1 MALPYTSGDFTQARV
16 VDHWVEYPFS
26 DFGDTASKVYKL
38 KLVVT
43 AEDYA
48 TLETTANMGSAGSA
62 GVIALPS
69 GFTDVTARFCG
80 DSAPASIS
88 GGLVEFVREFAN
100 VPLPHTD
107 YSSALFTSAPTFGS
121 RSEIIQYVPL
131 SQDPFRVRRTQYERK
146 ASETNIVAARV
157 EYSYTLVPTSVQL
170 LEKESFEI
178 VDEPV
183 SYEQETFLGY
193 SGVWVWDAGGKTV
206 IPTGD
211 TGVLEGTTIR
221 KWKGPIFEVVT
232 VYQA

>member
-1 MALPYTSGDFTQARV
+1 MCIRDR
-16 VDHWVEYPFS
+16 
-26 DFGDTASKVYKL
+26 
-38 KLVVT
+38 
-43 AEDYA
+43 
-48 TLETTANMGSAGSA
+48 
-62 GVIALPS
+62 
-69 GFTDVTARFCG
+69 
-80 DSAPASIS
+80 
-88 GGLVEFVREFAN
+88 
-100 VPLPHTD
+100 
-107 YSSALFTSAPTFGS
+107 
-121 RSEIIQYVPL
+121 
-131 SQDPFRVRRTQYERK
+131 YERK
-146 ASETNIVAARV
+146 ASETNIVAARI